1 MLQFIH
7 NDFKIDL
14 SHLKLTFNK
23 ENIWFKT
30 EINSD
35 YSFPFNMPWDE
46 WAKISNSTHY
56 NAVGGKV
63 IFEGQLYDDGILN
76 SATLKVQETKGKFVS
91 CMIFSGFEDFNVFD
105 KKLKD
110 LPLDN
115 FVVSNIKTHALSV
128 ITQDYPAVSHNFPM
142 IHTDKY
148 DPESPEF
155 NKFEKILNKYVD
167 GSFVESDLAPGTN
180 IDRIKNIIQ
189 PLPYLLHVL
198 KKGFETDG
206 YNLQGDILNITD
218 FQKAL
223 ICCDNDY
230 YEKTGKG
237 DDIPF
242 KIAFE
247 DYVSTDPL
255 VPIDD
260 NPHFVEVVNFFKEIV
275 IEKKGDYLLF
285 GDIMSYQIKR
295 YKNPLPFLFITDLR
309 YKITK
314 ISGGVATTI
323 LNHVSNANA
332 DLTSG
337 NLSSYYGTNLY
348 KSVDI
353 AVSFEA
359 GDILRF
365 EKKEAKRYPG
375 FFSTFRDYPYII
387 DMKIIPIRYR
397 NPDNSPILSILD
409 RNKVDLTQ
417 VVPDMTFGELIERL
431 IVWKKLY
438 LNPVGNVVYM
448 NYVVNQLDR
457 NQAVKLSEK
466 EVEEP
471 LITNNDSRSYELLF
485 ADGKTHETYKYDS
498 AYFDSDGV
506 VINDYKTKKDTI
518 QISIDALPY
527 PVVQRNEIKTAFA
540 FDNEISKLRL
550 VFYNGISLDDD
561 EEPEIPVCFENL
573 NMLIPKI
580 CENDYKDWLNFL
592 INSKTYQWDFIMSV
606 EKFREITAQ
615 SLIYAYNNYH
625 IFTEIEQ
632 ERIDHMYWK
641 ISAKTETL
649 V

>member
-14 SHLKLTFNK
+14 SHLKITFNS

-35 YSFPFNMPWDE
+35 YSFPFNIPWDE

-56 NAVGGKV
+56 NAVDGLVK
-63 IFEGQLYDDGILN
+63 FEGKLYRDGMLN

-91 CMIFSGFEDFNVFD
+91 CMIYSGFEGFTVFD
-105 KKLKD
+105 KQLKD

-128 ITQDYPAVSHNFPM
+128 ITQNYPAVSHNFPM

-155 NKFEKILNKYVD
+155 FQFEKIINKYVD
-167 GSFVESDLAPGTN
+167 GAFVESDLEPGTN
-180 IDRIKNIIQ
+180 IDRIKNIMQ

-198 KKGFETDG
+198 KKGFEADG
-206 YNLQGDILNITD
+206 YDLQGDILNITD

-223 ICCDNDY
+223 ICRDGDY

-237 DDIPF
+237 DGIPF
-242 KIAFE
+242 QIE
-247 DYVSTDPL
+247 VGDYVSTDPL
-255 VPIDD
+255 VPIDTY
-260 NPHFVEVVNFFKEIV
+260 PHNVEVVNFFKEIV

-285 GDIMSYQIKR
+285 GDIKSVQVKR
-295 YKNPLPFLFITDLR
+295 FKTTLPFLFITDLR

-314 ISGGVATTI
+314 ISGGVTTTI
-323 LNHVSNANA
+323 LNYVRNA
-332 DLTSG
+332 DTDFSG
-337 NLSSYYGTNLY
+337 TLNSYYWQHPY

-353 AVSFEA
+353 PVSFEA

-365 EKKEAKRYPG
+365 EKKEAVRN
-375 FFSTFRDYPYII
+375 STFYPPSADYPYTI
-387 DMKIIPIRYR
+387 DMKVIPLRYR

-431 IVWKKLY
+431 MVWKKLD
-438 LNPVGNVVYM
+438 LNPVGNIVYM
-448 NYVVNQLDR
+448 NYVVNQFDR

-471 LITNNDSRSYELLF
+471 LITNNDSRSYELFF

-498 AYFDSDGV
+498 AYIDSDGV
-506 VINDYKTKKDTI
+506 AINDYQTKKDTI

-527 PVVQRNEIKTAFA
+527 PVVQRTEIKTAFA
-540 FDNEISKLRL
+540 FDDEISKLRL

-561 EEPEIPVCFENL
+561 EEPEIPVCFENS

-632 ERIDHMYWK
+632 ERINHMYWK

>member
-7 NDFKIDL
+7 NNFKIDL

-56 NAVGGKV
+56 NAVDGKV
-63 IFEGQLYDDGILN
+63 NFEGQLYDDGLFN

-91 CMIFSGFEDFNVFD
+91 CMIFSGFEGFTVFD
-105 KKLKD
+105 KQLKD

-115 FVVSNIKTHALSV
+115 FVVSNIKTHAMSV

-148 DPESPEF
+148 DPETTEF
-155 NKFEKILNKYVD
+155 NDFEKIINKFNE
-167 GSFVESDLAPGTN
+167 GAFVESQIEPGTN
-180 IDRIKNIIQ
+180 IDQIKNIMQ
-189 PLPYLLHVL
+189 PLPYLLHVV
-198 KKGFETDG
+198 KKGFEADG
-206 YNLQGDILNITD
+206 YDLQGDILNIVD

-223 ICCDNDY
+223 IFRDGEY
-230 YEKTGKG
+230 YDKTGKSDG
-237 DDIPF
+237 VPF
-242 KIAFE
+242 QIETSDF
-247 DYVSTDPL
+247 VSSDGFVTLYGSDE
-255 VPIDD
+255 
-260 NPHFVEVVNFFKEIV
+260 VEVVNFFKEIV
-275 IEKKGDYLLF
+275 IDKKGDYLLF
-285 GDIMSYQIKR
+285 GNTKCLQYKR
-295 YKNPLPFLFITDLR
+295 FKTPLPFLFVTDLK
-309 YKITK
+309 YKISK
-314 ISGGVATTI
+314 ISAGVTTTI
-323 LNHVSNANA
+323 LNYERNA
-332 DLTSG
+332 DVDFSG
-337 NLSSYYGTNLY
+337 ADPGYYRINPNRGI
-348 KSVDI
+348 DI
-353 AVSFEA
+353 PVSFEA
-359 GDILRF
+359 GDVLRF
-365 EKKEAKRYPG
+365 EKKEARRDEANPIISNYP
-375 FFSTFRDYPYII
+375 FVI
-387 DMKIIPIRYR
+387 DMKVIPIRYR
-397 NPDNSPILSILD
+397 NPDNSPILIISEL
-409 RNKVDLTQ
+409 NKVDLTQ
-417 VVPDMTFGELIERL
+417 VVPDMTFLELIERL
-431 IVWKKLY
+431 MVWKKLD
-438 LNPVGNVVYM
+438 LNPVGNIVYM
-448 NYVVNQLDR
+448 NYVVNQMDR
-457 NQAVKLSEK
+457 NSAIKLSEK

-471 LITNNDSRSYELLF
+471 LITNNDLRSYELFF
-485 ADGKTHETYKYDS
+485 ADGKSHETYRYDS
-498 AYFDSDGV
+498 AYIDSEGV
-506 VINDYKTKKDTI
+506 FINNYQTKKDTI

-527 PVVQRNEIKTAFA
+527 PVVKRGDITTALA
-540 FDNEISKLRL
+540 FDDEISKLRL
-550 VFYNGISLDDD
+550 VFYNSISLDDD
-561 EEPEIPVCFENL
+561 EDPEIPVCFENL